1 MNTDQDARYWWNRAE
16 EVRLAAL
23 GMKSPVARAVMLDLA
38 AAYLRMVER
47 AEDRIERWQRVDR
60 DEPSPNL

>member
-1 MNTDQDARYWWNRAE
+1 MNSDHDARYWWNRAK

-23 GMKSPVARAVMLDLA
+23 GMKSPTARSVMLELA

-47 AEDRIERWQRVDR
+47 AEDRIEDWRRVDR
-60 DEPSPNL
+60 DGLQS